1 MVNNNVAQ
9 MQEVYWGLKDNWWKQ
24 IYDGRVHKFGPDVFD
39 KGLHKGNIEPG
50 YYQSVKNA
58 CEFASQELGKPLTV
72 EVYDKIHSIAC
83 EHFDKVHRNEINV
96 DKENIHKYR
105 ANYGLC
111 CKTDITTNVKFND
124 EIKNKINKISFN
136 LLKLYTCDI
145 YYTYR
150 IDITGTKKEELQNI
164 TKDIKEKYIEKYS
177 DYIED
182 GVNVRETIEN
192 GCPFLYEALETISL
206 VENQLE
212 ETQKRLELAKP
223 FAHFR
228 LIDLNIHCDYNY
240 SNPVEISKILVKL
253 IDDYNKKISSIPSD
267 FTQRTDEQNEL
278 ALSYI
283 AEFFQNLEWL
293 HPFYDGQG
301 RTDLVLLTKLLTE
314 NGFNPAILYHPY
326 LSTHE
331 PLAKWISYLK
341 DGMNDWKKEFREIH
355 SQ

>member
-1 MVNNNVAQ
+1 MIHNNSVQ

-24 IYDGRVHKFGPDVFD
+24 IYDGKVHKFGPDVFD

-58 CEFASQELGKPLTV
+58 CEFASQEIGKPLTV
-72 EVYDKIHSIAC
+72 EVYNKIHSIAC
-83 EHFDKVHRNEINV
+83 EHFGKVDRHEINV
-96 DKENIHKYR
+96 DKENIDKYR
-105 ANYGLC
+105 ANHSR
-111 CKTDITTNVKFND
+111 CKTDITVNLKSND
-124 EIKNKINKISFN
+124 EIKNKTNKISFY
-136 LLKLYTCDI
+136 LLKNYIRDI
-145 YYTYR
+145 YYAYR

-164 TKDIKEKYIEKYS
+164 KSDIKEKYIDKYS
-177 DYIED
+177 DYAED
-182 GVNVRETIEN
+182 GVNVKDTIEN
-192 GCPFLYEALETISL
+192 GCPFIYEALETIRL
-206 VENQLE
+206 VENQLK
-212 ETQKRLELAKP
+212 ETQIKLGLAKP
-223 FAHFR
+223 FANLR
-228 LIDLNIHCDYNY
+228 LIELDIHCDYNY
-240 SNPVEISKILVKL
+240 SDPVEISKIVVNL

-326 LSTHE
+326 ISTHE

-355 SQ
+355 SL